1 MKGWEGLLD
10 TGTAVLRRGESPH
23 PFVRLRTGSI
33 FPLRRPLRN
42 AVAPGEDP
50 SPRPSCMFRVMAG
63 QSVALLVKE
72 TVTQLGRPAKSILEP
87 EQLPGQVQARI
98 GKDGPRRE

>member
-1 MKGWEGLLD
+1 
-10 TGTAVLRRGESPH
+10 
-23 PFVRLRTGSI
+23 
-33 FPLRRPLRN
+33 
-42 AVAPGEDP
+42 
-50 SPRPSCMFRVMAG
+50 MAG
-63 QSVALLVKE
+63 QTVALLVKE